1 MCAADRDHQVQ
12 ADRSMAVRFHVVR
25 AGACDRGCVETQNSL
40 RISASG
46 STDFP
51 HFVVLKIFPI
61 KNDLSPSNRTYNA
74 FLARN
79 FTR

>member
-1 MCAADRDHQVQ
+1 M
-12 ADRSMAVRFHVVR
+12 
-25 AGACDRGCVETQNSL
+25 GRGCVETQNSL